1 MSKYS
6 LHVLVRNDNFK
17 LVKLWME
24 FTNKLL
30 FSFTCWVSNQN
41 IVWGKMSHNH
51 DNGCRLEPS
60 STTTSTEVETT
71 NEKSKIKKKRREKVC
86 PLSLTRRKKKTWT
99 KVVQFLLAA
108 YNTSQNISKTES
120 DNLNNKQVCFILIS
134 LLQKVTVTWHKIRHA
149 AGQARSC
156 FRTQNKAKSSC

>member
-1 MSKYS
+1 MSTIVVFINQLALNNTGHITVYGLFNVWTVCQFSILNNKRNMSKYS
-6 LHVLVRNDNFK
+6 LHVLVRNGNFK

-60 STTTSTEVETT
+60 STTTSTEVEST
-71 NEKSKIKKKRREKVC
+71 NEKSKIKKKDGSKYVPC
-86 PLSLTRRKKKTWT
+86 P
-99 KVVQFLLAA
+99 
-108 YNTSQNISKTES
+108 
-120 DNLNNKQVCFILIS
+120 
-134 LLQKVTVTWHKIRHA
+134 
-149 AGQARSC
+149 
-156 FRTQNKAKSSC
+156 